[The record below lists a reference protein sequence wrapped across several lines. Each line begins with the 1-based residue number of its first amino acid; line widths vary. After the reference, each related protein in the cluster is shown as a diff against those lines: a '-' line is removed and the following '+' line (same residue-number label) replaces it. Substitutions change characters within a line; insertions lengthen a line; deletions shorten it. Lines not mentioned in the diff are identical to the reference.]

1 VTPLPRKEK
10 MAQTPLLTQGLRG
23 FSEET
28 VRELSRLKE
37 EPAWLRQRRLD
48 AWEVCQA
55 TPMPTLQDEDWR
67 RTDIREIPFDNLLPY
82 SQPSRTGGELPRE
95 LRPLLDLGKAH
106 AGHLIQ
112 EDSEV
117 VFASLGEA
125 ASGDGVIFVPL
136 DEAVH
141 QHQDLAK
148 QVLLGEGFPASRGKF
163 AALNAALFSGGAFL
177 YVPKD
182 VEVVLP
188 LQATRWLSSQGV
200 AVFPHTVVIMEAG
213 AKATLIEEYYSAPL
227 AGPSLVCPG
236 IEVYLRPGAQ
246 LRHISIQ
253 QLARSAYVLGTHRAL
268 LERDSRLD
276 YLAVAVGGRLTKA
289 YTDVVLQGDGAHARL
304 LGLVFGDGEQH
315 FDHQTLQ
322 EHIGVNASSDLL
334 FKVVVKD
341 NAMSVHYG
349 TVRVHKGARGTDAG
363 QAVRNLILSA
373 GAKAHPILPL
383 EIEASDIRRCS
394 HAAAIGQIDEN
405 QLFYLQSRGFTRR
418 QAEKLVVDGFFEP
431 VMAAI
436 PLEGVQE
443 RLRRAID
450 SKLPGD

>member
-1 VTPLPRKEK
+1 
-10 MAQTPLLTQGLRG
+10 MAKTPLLTQGLRG
-23 FSEET
+23 FSEEA
-28 VRELSRLKE
+28 VCELSRLHD
-37 EPAWLRQRRLD
+37 EPDWLRERRLN
-48 AWEVCQA
+48 AWQVYQA
-55 TPMPTLQDEDWR
+55 TPMPSLQDEDWR
-67 RTDIREIPFDNLLPY
+67 RTDIREIPFDDLLPY

-95 LRPLLDLGKAH
+95 LRLLLGLGKAH
-106 AGHLIQ
+106 AGHLVQ
-112 EDSEV
+112 ENSEV
-117 VFASLGEA
+117 ISASQGEA
-125 ASGDGVIFVPL
+125 GSGDGVIFVSL

-141 QHQDLAK
+141 QHQGLAK

-188 LQATRWLSSQGV
+188 LRATRWLSSQGV
-200 AVFPHTVVIMEAG
+200 AVFPHTVAIMEAG

-236 IEVYLRPGAQ
+236 IEVYLKPGAQ

-253 QLARSAYVLGTHRAL
+253 QLAPSAYMLGTHRAL

-276 YLAVAVGGRLTKA
+276 YLSVALGGCLTKA
-289 YTDVVLQGDGAHARL
+289 YTDAVLRGDGAHARL
-304 LGLVFGDGEQH
+304 LGLVFGDGQQH
-315 FDHQTLQ
+315 FDHQTSQ
-322 EHIGVNASSDLL
+322 KHIGVNTSSDLL

-363 QAVRNLILSA
+363 QSVRNLIFGD

-394 HAAAIGQIDEN
+394 HAAAIGQVDEN

-418 QAEKLVVDGFFEP
+418 QAERLVVDGFFEP
-431 VMAAI
+431 VIAAI
-436 PLEGVQE
+436 PLKAVQE

-450 SKLPGD
+450 TKLPAG